1 MALHK
6 TSHAKGVIP
15 VPVAVACEV
24 VSHRAKFSVAAGLAL
39 GDIILMTFL
48 PAGHVPV
55 DVMVDS
61 DDLGSTG
68 DVSVGLLNADRTDI
82 DTVASGGAAWIT
94 SGDVNAAAG
103 GIRADAAGLRALS
116 RVAPDQDSDRAVGI
130 KIAEA
135 TTATSGEIGL
145 TILYRAA

>member
-6 TSHAKGVIP
+6 TSHAKGVNPI
-15 VPVAVACEV
+15 PVAVACEV
-24 VSHRAKFSVAAGLAL
+24 VAHRAKFSVSAALAL
-39 GDIILMTFL
+39 GDIIHMTFL

-55 DVMVDS
+55 DVSLDS

-68 DVSVGLLNADRTDI
+68 DVSVGILNADKTDI

-94 SGDVNAAAG
+94 AGDVNAAAG
-103 GIRADAAGLRALS
+103 GLRADAAGLRALS

>member
-24 VSHRAKFSVAAGLAL
+24 VAHRASFKVSAALAL
-39 GDIILMTFL
+39 NDIIHMTNL

-55 DVMVDS
+55 DIIVDA

-68 DVSVGLLNADRTDI
+68 DVSVGFLNDAKTDL
-82 DTVASGGAAWIT
+82 DGTAWIT
-94 SGDVNAAAG
+94 AGDAAAG
-103 GIRADAAGLRALS
+103 GLRADAAGLRAMS
-116 RVAPDQDSDRAVGI
+116 RVVPDQGADRAVGI
-130 KIAEA
+130 KIVEA

>member
-24 VSHRAKFSVAAGLAL
+24 VSHRAKFNVAAALAL
-39 GDIILMTFL
+39 GDIIHMTFL

-55 DVMVDS
+55 DVIVDS

-68 DVSVGLLNADRTDI
+68 DVSVGILNADKTDL
-82 DTVASGGAAWIT
+82 DTTASGGAAWIT
-94 SGDVNAAAG
+94 AGDVNAAAG
-103 GIRADAAGLRALS
+103 GLRADAAGLRALS
-116 RVAPDQDSDRAVGI
+116 RVVPDEGSDRAVGI

>member
-24 VSHRAKFSVAAGLAL
+24 VAHRASFKVSAALAL
-39 GDIILMTFL
+39 NDIIHMTNL

-55 DVMVDS
+55 DIIVDA

-68 DVSVGLLNADRTDI
+68 DVSVGFLNDAKTDL
-82 DTVASGGAAWIT
+82 DGTAWIT
-94 SGDVNAAAG
+94 AGDVNAAAG
-103 GIRADAAGLRALS
+103 GLRADAAGLRAMS
-116 RVAPDQDSDRAVGI
+116 RVVPDQGADRAVGI
-130 KIAEA
+130 KIVEA